1 MSERHPHLERPIRR
15 RIGDTLPPMMLDDD
29 FIQRFCDGL
38 DQVLAPVPAALDNFH
53 AYLDPHLAPDDFLD
67 WLAAWVAI
75 DLDANLPLA
84 DRRRLVSRAAI
95 LYHRRGTAA
104 CLAEMIELSTGARPT
119 ITEGGAVSWSP
130 TPEGKLPG
138 TAGQTM
144 VITLPMK
151 EPSKAAVAR
160 LEALIVANK
169 PAHVPHRLE
178 FVAPAKPLA
187 PPKKLPPPP
196 IQQDPGDG
204 SVPVKEG
211 SS

>member
-1 MSERHPHLERPIRR
+1 MGGRDSLRERPVRR
-15 RIGDTLPPMMLDDD
+15 RIGDTLPPMLLDDD
-29 FIQRFCDGL
+29 FVQRFCDGL
-38 DQVLAPVPAALDNFH
+38 DQVLAPVPAAVENFH
-53 AYLDPHLAPDDFLD
+53 AYLDPRLAPADFLD
-67 WLAAWVAI
+67 WLAAWVAV
-75 DLDANLPLA
+75 DLDANLPLP
-84 DRRRLVSRAAI
+84 DRRRLVSRAAT

-104 CLAEMIELSTGARPT
+104 CLAEMIELATGVRPT
-119 ITEGGAVSWSP
+119 ITEGGAVSWSR

-138 TAGQTM
+138 SAGATM

-169 PAHVPHRLE
+169 PAHVPHRVE

-196 IQQDPGDG
+196 SAGAAQPDSETP
-204 SVPVKEG
+204 S
-211 SS
+211 